1 MGEKM
6 INLDIAMIGFGVVG
20 RNFVKLL
27 VQQKN
32 LLQQRNNLT
41 WRIVMVADR
50 DAGLF
55 CDPHGLD
62 AEGLLKGEVSATYVS
77 CPSPS
82 KLVKIIQDADASVLV
97 EATPTNLDTA
107 EPAKS
112 FIKASLSS
120 GKHVITTNKGPV
132 AIAMTELEQLA
143 EESGVYFG
151 YEGTVLSGT
160 PCISLGTSI
169 QRGAQIQAIEGILNG
184 TCNYILSTM
193 EQGVSYEE
201 ALATAQRLG
210 YAETDPASDVDGWD
224 AAAKIVILGKK
235 LLNLSLKVHDIK
247 REGISSLSQTMIEQ
261 AAAEDKKLK
270 LVARAERQAGEFT
283 AEVRVFALPS
293 DHLFC
298 HIAGVLN
305 AVTFHTDTAG
315 DITIVGPGAGG
326 KSAAQALLYD
336 LIKSGEVQTLNR

>member
-1 MGEKM
+1 MGEKV
-6 INLDIAMIGFGVVG
+6 INLDIALVGFGVVG
-20 RNFVKLL
+20 RNFAKL
-27 VQQKN
+27 
-32 LLQQRNNLT
+32 LLQQKDLLRRRNNLT

-50 DAGLF
+50 DAGHF
-55 CDPHGLD
+55 YDPHGLD
-62 AEGLLKGEVSATYVS
+62 VEGLLEGRVSATCAS

-82 KLVKIIQDADASVLV
+82 ELVKVIQDMDASVLV

-107 EPAKS
+107 EPAES

-160 PCISLGTSI
+160 PCISLGASI

-184 TCNYILSTM
+184 TCNYILSAM

-210 YAETDPASDVDGWD
+210 YAEADPASDVDGWD

-235 LLNLSLKVHDIK
+235 LLNLSLKVPDIK
-247 REGISSLSQTMIEQ
+247 REGISSLSQAMIEQ
-261 AAAEDKKLK
+261 AAAEDKRLK
-270 LVARAERQAGEFT
+270 LVARAERRGREVT
-283 AEVRVFALPS
+283 AEVEVIPLPS
-293 DHLFC
+293 DHIFC
-298 HIAGVLN
+298 HITGVMN
-305 AVTFHTDTAG
+305 AVTFRTETTG

-326 KSAAQALLYD
+326 KSAAQALVYD
-336 LIKSGEVQTLNR
+336 LIKAWEVQALNG

>member
-1 MGEKM
+1 MEPVT
-6 INLDIAMIGFGVVG
+6 LDIGLIGLGVVG
-20 RNFVKLL
+20 RSFVKLL
-27 VQQKN
+27 LQNKGMLQEEHN
-32 LLQQRNNLT
+32 LV
-41 WRIVMVADR
+41 WRLVMVAERDR
-50 DAGLF
+50 GLF
-55 CDPHGLD
+55 YDSRGLD
-62 AEGLLKGEVSATYVS
+62 PEGILEGEVRATQS
-77 CPSPS
+77 PCPPPS
-82 KLVKIIQDADASVLV
+82 ELVKVIQDVDASVLV

-112 FIKASLSS
+112 FMKASLSS

-193 EQGVSYEE
+193 EQGVPYEE

-270 LVARAERQAGEFT
+270 LVACAERQAGEFT
-283 AEVRVFALPS
+283 AEVRVVALPS

-336 LIKSGEVQTLNR
+336 LIKSGEVQALNR